1 MTDNY
6 SLEHLTSRENSLHVE
21 NAVEIALKSS
31 LGRRYVW
38 ILVEAEEDC
47 SFYKQFFNGKAK
59 VYSVSAQNEKGGYLV
74 VEKFVK
80 EIPNAWPDVKILGI
94 RDADYTKYQSI
105 PYSRPHNIFL
115 TEHRDLE
122 MMMLSF
128 ESVKRGLVAWNENF
142 DIKISETGPFARTL
156 GYLRI
161 YNQEKDLSC
170 SFSNAKVSL
179 KSEWNCSDHTMNDL
193 WESSLFRKFENGVKK
208 KCATYAFDEGDF
220 KNFVSEK
227 KLESELVYDVCR
239 GHDFLS
245 LLSLMMIQ
253 TQLYNSKTIT
263 NKMIESASLDD
274 FKSTTLYNDITLW
287 EREAGVSVV
296 KS

>member
-1 MTDNY
+1 MTENL
-6 SLEHLTSRENSLHVE
+6 SLEHLTSRNDSQHVE
-21 NAVEIALKSS
+21 NSIEITLKTL
-31 LGRRYVW
+31 LGRQYVW
-38 ILVEAEEDC
+38 VVVEAEEDEL
-47 SFYKQFFNGKAK
+47 FYEKFFNEKVK
-59 VYSVSAQNEKGGYLV
+59 VYSASARNEKGGYLV

-80 EIPNAWPDVKILGI
+80 EIPNTWPDVKILGI
-94 RDADYTKYQSI
+94 RDADYTKYQAI
-105 PYSRPHNIFL
+105 PYRPPQNILL
-115 TEHRDLE
+115 TQHRDLE

-263 NKMIESASLDD
+263 NKMIESSSLDD
-274 FKSTTLYNDITLW
+274 FKSTTLYNDIALW
-287 EREAGVSVV
+287 ESGAGVSVV

>member
-1 MTDNY
+1 MTENL
-6 SLEHLTSRENSLHVE
+6 SLEHLTSRNDSQHVE
-21 NAVEIALKSS
+21 NSIEITLKTL
-31 LGRRYVW
+31 LGRQYVW
-38 ILVEAEEDC
+38 VVVEAEEDEL
-47 SFYKQFFNGKAK
+47 FYEKFFNEKVK
-59 VYSVSAQNEKGGYLV
+59 VYSASARNEKGGYLV

-80 EIPNAWPDVKILGI
+80 EIPNTWPDVKILGI
-94 RDADYTKYQSI
+94 RDADYTKYQAI
-105 PYSRPHNIFL
+105 PYRPPQNILL
-115 TEHRDLE
+115 TQHRDLE

-263 NKMIESASLDD
+263 NKMIESSSLDD
-274 FKSTTLYNDITLW
+274 FKSTTLYNDIALW